1 MSAAGWW
8 MHGGHRGAIPY
19 RGIPWWGHRGAM
31 GRPLIHRERGAG
43 IGLQPAG
50 LLAAIP
56 ELCLRDCNV
65 FVAKTELVL

>member
-1 MSAAGWW
+1 MSAQAGGC
-8 MHGGHRGAIPY
+8 MVAIEVPYHTVAYHG
-19 RGIPWWGHRGAM
+19 GHRGAM